1 MQLIITIT
9 IIFTAGLLV
18 LVGIILLFSPELL
31 IRFNDYI
38 ISLSKKKK
46 STLIKSKNLSIDVFI
61 FTKRFLFGLFL
72 ILIGLYLIYTISLL
86 F

>member
-38 ISLSKKKK
+38 ISLSKKKP
-46 STLIKSKNLSIDVFI
+46 TLNKSKFLSIDVFI
-61 FTKRFLFGLFL
+61 FTKRLLFGLFL

>member
-1 MQLIITIT
+1 MQLIITIA

-18 LVGIILLFSPELL
+18 LVGIVLLFSPELL

-38 ISLSKKKK
+38 ISLSKKK
-46 STLIKSKNLSIDVFI
+46 STLKKGKNLSIDVFI

>member
-9 IIFTAGLLV
+9 IIPTAALLIIA
-18 LVGIILLFSPELL
+18 GIILLFSPELL

-38 ISLSKKKK
+38 IGLSNRNITVNKRK
-46 STLIKSKNLSIDVFI
+46 SLSIDVYVLTRRI
-61 FTKRFLFGLFL
+61 LFGLFL
-72 ILIGLYLIYTISLL
+72 ILLGLYLLYTISLL